1 MTADISILIAI
12 IGCFVGL
19 AGWLTRRDTKIS
31 DDAEWKG
38 TVNTKLDNICSGMS
52 GVREDMAEIK
62 SAQKE
67 ENKRLENHETRIT
80 VLEKDRTERKEHTA

>member
-38 TVNTKLDNICSGMS
+38 TIDTKLDNIGN
-52 GVREDMAEIK
+52 GVVGINDRMAKMEGK
-62 SAQKE
+62 LE
-67 ENKRLENHETRIT
+67 EHETRIT
-80 VLEKDRTERKEHTA
+80 VLESKVDRKEHTA